1 MRALGNILWHFPFFG
16 FINAA
21 ICFLLG
27 SLLVIT
33 VIAAPIGL
41 GLVQYSKFLLLPYSY
56 AMIVKPKGDVPPSPL
71 WKTYSAILKIVYV
84 IFIGI
89 PLFLL
94 TCVQIVGLCCTIIGI
109 PAAIILAKS
118 VRTYLQPVDKIC
130 VPYRVADVIE
140 DNKAVKEAQK
150 FVR

>member
-1 MRALGNILWHFPFFG
+1 M
-16 FINAA
+16 
-21 ICFLLG
+21 
-27 SLLVIT
+27 IT

-56 AMIVKPKGDVPPSPL
+56 AMIVKPEGDVPPSPL

-94 TCVQIVGLCCTIIGI
+94 TCCTIIGI

-130 VPYRVADVIE
+130 VPYRVADAIE
-140 DNKAVKEAQK
+140 DDKAVKEAQK

>member
-1 MRALGNILWHFPFFG
+1 
-16 FINAA
+16 
-21 ICFLLG
+21 
-27 SLLVIT
+27 VIT

-56 AMIVKPKGDVPPSPL
+56 AMIVKPEGDVPPSPL

-118 VRTYLQPVDKIC
+118 VRTYLQPIDKIC
-130 VPYRVADVIE
+130 VPYRVADAIE
-140 DNKAVKEAQK
+140 DDKAVKEAQK